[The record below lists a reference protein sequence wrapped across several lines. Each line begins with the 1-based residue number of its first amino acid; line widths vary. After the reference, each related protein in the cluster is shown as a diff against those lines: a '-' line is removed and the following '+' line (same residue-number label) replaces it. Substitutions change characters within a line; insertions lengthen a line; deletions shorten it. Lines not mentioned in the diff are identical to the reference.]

1 MEMLWAY
8 KYVFKELA
16 PILQWSF
23 FEHEI
28 NVVNT
33 NADKHLVLFINAP
46 WLLTEYV
53 YYTAGERIKIWF
65 SRSQASFK
73 QVYSVFDSQVQV
85 ALNSVQLIVTGP
97 KSVLGKT

>member
-1 MEMLWAY
+1 MGMLCAY
-8 KYVFKELA
+8 KCIFKELA
-16 PILQWSF
+16 PVLHWSF

-33 NADKHLVLFINAP
+33 DADKHLVLFINAP

-53 YYTAGERIKIWF
+53 CYTAGERIQIWF

-73 QVYSVFDSQVQV
+73 WAYSVVDSQVQV
-85 ALNSVQLIVTGP
+85 ALNSVQMIFTGP
-97 KSVLGKT
+97 KSVLGKI